1 MITPS
6 PSMLRNIFI
15 IARHELDKFLFN
27 TRGIIAL
34 IAFALVWGIL
44 LLYPIQGASAMLLEP
59 NIKDMVDALFGPGT
73 LNMLFEWPVA
83 EMAIFWCFA
92 LYLFPL
98 FSILIAADQFS
109 SDKTRGTL
117 RFFTLHTSRDSL
129 LFGRFFGQ
137 IFIQS
142 LLLLSTIIATVVLA
156 LSRDSQLLLPAITS
170 GALIGINLVI
180 VILPYTAVMT
190 LVSLYASTARQAM
203 VLATILWTLISI
215 VVMLLDEQSFLF
227 TVLQWTLPGAQLSDM
242 VNTNAI
248 NSLVYAPIPI
258 MQTVVA
264 LILARIYIHRSSL

>member
-1 MITPS
+1 MTTPS
-6 PSMLRNIFI
+6 PSMLNNILI

-44 LLYPIQGASAMLLEP
+44 LLYPIQGASAMLLQP

-73 LNMLFEWPVA
+73 LNVLFEWPVA

-92 LYLFPL
+92 LYLFPM

-129 LFGRFFGQ
+129 LLGRFFGQ
-137 IFIQS
+137 ILIQS
-142 LLLLSTIIATVVLA
+142 LLILFTIFATVVLA
-156 LSRDSQLLLPAITS
+156 LSRDSQLFLPAITS
-170 GALIGINLVI
+170 GALIGLNLII

-215 VVMLLDEQSFLF
+215 VIMLLDEQSFIF

-242 VNTNAI
+242 VNTTAI
-248 NSLVYAPIPI
+248 NSFAYAPIPI
-258 MQTVVA
+258 IQTIVA
-264 LILARIYIHRSSL
+264 LLLARIYMHRSSL